1 MQFVAD
7 KDLSEFTEISNLS
20 PSEKPIKSLLKS
32 LHFDCKMKENGKES
46 PVSNEK
52 SIAGKS
58 SNEME
63 KTDDIKNNGYQQL
76 NG

>member
-1 MQFVAD
+1 
-7 KDLSEFTEISNLS
+7 
-20 PSEKPIKSLLKS
+20 
-32 LHFDCKMKENGKES
+32 MKENGKES
-46 PVSNEK
+46 PVSNEN

>member
-1 MQFVAD
+1 
-7 KDLSEFTEISNLS
+7 
-20 PSEKPIKSLLKS
+20 
-32 LHFDCKMKENGKES
+32 MKENGKES

-63 KTDDIKNNGYQQL
+63 KTDDIKNDGYQQL